1 MAWATGIIPV
11 PNEIFDDPSDTVT
24 DIVEELHDQGGNGE
38 ISDELDKEVADMYG
52 LSDSE
57 MAAMND
63 FLYFGTV

>member
-1 MAWATGIIPV
+1 M
-11 PNEIFDDPSDTVT
+11 
-24 DIVEELHDQGGNGE
+24 EELHDQGGNGE